1 METGSP
7 LPRRAPGVT
16 RALAVAALLLLAL
29 PVAGRSQAFLRS
41 DLSARAM
48 AMGGAS
54 AATVRD
60 AGAVYHHAAGIVH
73 LAGTQVLA
81 TGFTSSDE
89 TRLRL
94 FGDREFDEEDGPRFD
109 GAFYVTHQIAQQVTA
124 GIAVTEPWY
133 LDVDWERPTT
143 FAGRFRASEA
153 RLRSLDVK
161 PVVAIGPFDRWSLAL
176 GVDALHADL
185 DLERF
190 EQDPA
195 LSALGGGGP
204 ISLAHTTIGSDATGV
219 GWNAS
224 VAFRPDPR
232 VTLGAQFDSEIE
244 VVFNGFADFDVV
256 APTALREVVLPDSE
270 STVGSMLDARFVD
283 QSVRIPIVFP
293 RRAAAGMSVRAFE
306 PLELTVDAAWTDW
319 DAVDS
324 LAVLFADTLLSGSTP
339 WPQRGAWSVR
349 VGTELEARSGML
361 IRLGYAWQETR
372 RTEPTATPV
381 APAAGSDS
389 FAAGVG
395 FLWSGLTLDLAYRL
409 TLFEDT
415 EGVAFPA
422 NSTVAD
428 GVYEGLEHR
437 LAIGIS
443 RSL

>member
-1 METGSP
+1 MIVWTLG
-7 LPRRAPGVT
+7 
-16 RALAVAALLLLAL
+16 VAALLVLGL
-29 PVAGRSQAFLRS
+29 PTAGRSQALLRQ
-41 DLSARAM
+41 DHSARAM

-54 AATVRD
+54 AASVRD
-60 AGAVYHHAAGIVH
+60 AAAVHHHAAGIVH
-73 LAGTQVLA
+73 LPGTQILA
-81 TGFTSSDE
+81 TGFASSDQ

-94 FGDREFDEEDGPRFD
+94 FGDREFDEEVGPRFD
-109 GAFYVTHQIAQQVTA
+109 GSIFITHQVAQRVTA

-133 LDVDWERPTT
+133 LDADWERPAT

-153 RLRSLDVK
+153 RLRSIDVK
-161 PVVAIGPFDRWSLAL
+161 PVVATGPFDGWSVAL
-176 GVDALHADL
+176 GVDAVHADL
-185 DLERF
+185 DLQRF
-190 EQDPA
+190 EQNPS

-204 ISLAHTTIGSDATGV
+204 ISLAHTTIESDATGV

-224 VAFRPDPR
+224 VAFLPDPR
-232 VTLGAQFDSEIE
+232 VTLGARFDSEIE
-244 VVFNGFADFDVV
+244 AVFNGFADFVVV
-256 APTALREVVLPDSE
+256 APMALREIALPDSE
-270 STVGSMLDARFVD
+270 TTVGTMLDARYVD
-283 QSVRIPIVFP
+283 QPVRIPIVFP
-293 RRAAAGMSVRAFE
+293 RRAAAGISVRAFP

-324 LAVLFADTLLSGSTP
+324 LAVLFADTLLGGSTP
-339 WPQRGAWSVR
+339 WPRRGGWSLR
-349 VGTELEARSGML
+349 IGTELEARPDML
-361 IRLGYAWQETR
+361 IRLGYAWQETGG
-372 RTEPTATPV
+372 TQPIATPV

-409 TLFEDT
+409 TLFEDA

-428 GVYEGLEHR
+428 GVYESLEHR